1 MVGPR
6 PVPAC
11 LFLRKK
17 RVHLVGRCRLLKRS
31 SWLGPG
37 DIGWRRMPVTLSR
50 RFLTSVVIKNS
61 LATSTP
67 AAREKIEIDE
77 SVHSRV
83 LQHGINRA
91 IDIVSRFRSTL
102 SPCFSIYFSNFFLP
116 FSFTICFIYIYV
128 FYHLVLLSHFSFFIL
143 CNSVTYSW
151 DESLD
156 EQYKSH
162 VTHTVENAYRRARC
176 HSIR

>member
-6 PVPAC
+6 PVPVC

-77 SVHSRV
+77 SVHCRV
-83 LQHGINRA
+83 LQRGINRA

-102 SPCFSIYFSNFFLP
+102 SPSFPIYFSNFFFSNFFLYYIFYLYLCFLSSSSIVP
-116 FSFTICFIYIYV
+116 FSFFLYSVIVLQLGWKFWRTIQKPRN
-128 FYHLVLLSHFSFFIL
+128 SHGGKCI
-143 CNSVTYSW
+143 
-151 DESLD
+151 
-156 EQYKSH
+156 
-162 VTHTVENAYRRARC
+162 
-176 HSIR
+176 

>member
-6 PVPAC
+6 PVPVC

-77 SVHSRV
+77 SVHCRV
-83 LQHGINRA
+83 LQRGINRA

-102 SPCFSIYFSNFFLP
+102 SPSFPIYFSNFFLA
-116 FSFTICFIYIYV
+116 FSFTISFIYIYV
-128 FYHLVLLSHFSFFIL
+128 FYHLVLLSHSFFLYSVIVL
-143 CNSVTYSW
+143 QLGWKFWRTIQKPRNSHGG
-151 DESLD
+151 
-156 EQYKSH
+156 K
-162 VTHTVENAYRRARC
+162 C
-176 HSIR
+176 I